1 MSDRARRRRI
11 RERAAEA
18 PEANPAPMASAPSPL
33 TAFLDDAE
41 AALSELR
48 EFESAGGTPGRPRGE

>member
-1 MSDRARRRRI
+1 MSDRARRRRT

-18 PEANPAPMASAPSPL
+18 PEASPAPIPSAPSPL
-33 TAFLDDAE
+33 AAFLDDAE

-48 EFESAGGTPGRPRGE
+48 EFEAEQRASRESR

>member
-1 MSDRARRRRI
+1 MSDRARRRRM

-18 PEANPAPMASAPSPL
+18 PETNPAPMSSAPSPL
-33 TAFLDDAE
+33 AAFLDDAE

-48 EFESAGGTPGRPRGE
+48 EFESERRGNGESR